1 MNIHELDEKLQVFNR
16 DLLKNNWHFKR
27 YFNKDMDL
35 NYYENF
41 DEMTDMLNIVNEFYL
56 NEAIISLEKNNNN
69 DNSLEN
75 LSERKRENIKQISE
89 LHYFFVVM
97 EYIYFYKLKRI
108 LDFPDINYKIIKW
121 IDFSFDFFI
130 ISDLLLHLYSK
141 FFSVTDTLVM
151 HFNSWESDDFYK
163 NIFESFTKFTED
175 ILKSYNEYIDE
186 IQKGILYQNEIF
198 NYATLSD
205 IKLIDKDLFTLVK
218 RYIFSNSL
226 ESIEFYKLA
235 FENKDIS
242 CYATIEYDN
251 KKFIT
256 VNGLNNSKGREEV
269 LNFFKESLQKIKG
282 IDVKIV
288 DISDDVRYYLNESSD
303 YIEYKD
309 FQNAKLCKCFNRM
322 FTCCE
327 RKLFAE
333 IRKVI
338 NKELNTIEGNQKIH
352 LSTTKVP
359 CEMCKR
365 EIKNITKYKLKVITA
380 DKDNSQL
387 DLKKFD
393 YEAEKILKVKNSNLN
408 P

>member
-1 MNIHELDEKLQVFNR
+1 MNIHELDEKLQDFNR
-16 DLLKNNWHFKR
+16 KLLENNWHFKR

-75 LSERKRENIKQISE
+75 LSERKKENIKQISE

-108 LDFPDINYKIIKW
+108 LDFPDINYKITKW

-130 ISDLLLHLYSK
+130 ISDLLLHHYSK

-163 NIFESFTKFTED
+163 NIFESFTKFTEN

-186 IQKGILYQNEIF
+186 IQKGILYQNETF
-198 NYATLSD
+198 NFATLRD
-205 IKLIDKDLFTLVK
+205 IKLIDKELFTLVK
-218 RYIFSNSL
+218 RYISSNSF

-269 LNFFKESLQKIKG
+269 LNFFKESLKKIKG

-288 DISDDVRYYLNESSD
+288 NISDDVRYYLNESND
-303 YIEYKD
+303 YIEFKD
-309 FQNAKLCKCFNRM
+309 FQKANLCKCYNRM

-333 IRKVI
+333 MRKVI
-338 NKELNTIEGNQKIH
+338 NKELNIIEGNQKIH

-359 CEMCKR
+359 CEMCDR
-365 EIKNITKYKLKVITA
+365 EIRNITKYKLKVITA
-380 DKDNSQL
+380 DNYNSQL

-393 YEAEKILKVKNSNLN
+393 YEAEKILKIKNSNLM

>member
-1 MNIHELDEKLQVFNR
+1 MNIHELDEKLQDFNR
-16 DLLKNNWHFKR
+16 NLLEKNWHFKR

-56 NEAIISLEKNNNN
+56 NEAIISLEKNKNN
-69 DNSLEN
+69 DNPFED

-89 LHYFFVVM
+89 LHYFFVEM
-97 EYIYFYKLKRI
+97 EYFYFYKLKRI
-108 LDFPDINYKIIKW
+108 LDFPDINYKISKW
-121 IDFSFDFFI
+121 IVFSFDFFI
-130 ISDLLLHLYSK
+130 ISDLLLHHYSK

-151 HFNSWESDDFYK
+151 HFDSWESDDFFE

-198 NYATLSD
+198 NYATLRD
-205 IKLIDKDLFTLVK
+205 IKLIDKDLFILVK

-309 FQNAKLCKCFNRM
+309 FKNAKLCKCFNRM

-333 IRKVI
+333 MRKVI

-365 EIKNITKYKLKVITA
+365 EIKNITKHKLKVITA
-380 DKDNSQL
+380 DKDNSKL
-387 DLKKFD
+387 DLKNFD
-393 YEAEKILKVKNSNLN
+393 YEAEKILKIKNSNLM

>member
-108 LDFPDINYKIIKW
+108 LDFPDINYKITKW

-130 ISDLLLHLYSK
+130 ISDLLLHHYSK

>member
-108 LDFPDINYKIIKW
+108 LDFPDINYKITKW

-130 ISDLLLHLYSK
+130 ISDLLLHHYSK

-309 FQNAKLCKCFNRM
+309 FQNAKLCKCFKRM

>member
-1 MNIHELDEKLQVFNR
+1 MNIHELDEKLQDFNR
-16 DLLKNNWHFKR
+16 NLLENNWHFKR

-108 LDFPDINYKIIKW
+108 LDFPDINYKITKW

-130 ISDLLLHLYSK
+130 ISDLLLHHYSK

-163 NIFESFTKFTED
+163 NIFESFTKFTEN

-198 NYATLSD
+198 NFATLRD
-205 IKLIDKDLFTLVK
+205 IKLIDKELFTLVK
-218 RYIFSNSL
+218 RYISSNSF

-242 CYATIEYDN
+242 CYATIEYNN

-269 LNFFKESLQKIKG
+269 LNFFKESLKKIKG

-288 DISDDVRYYLNESSD
+288 NISDDVRYYLNESND
-303 YIEYKD
+303 YIEFKD
-309 FQNAKLCKCFNRM
+309 FQKANLCKCYNRM

-333 IRKVI
+333 MRKVI
-338 NKELNTIEGNQKIH
+338 NKELNIIEGNQKIH

-359 CEMCKR
+359 CEMCDR
-365 EIKNITKYKLKVITA
+365 EIRNITKYKLKVIT
-380 DKDNSQL
+380 DDNYNSQL

-393 YEAEKILKVKNSNLN
+393 YEAEKILKIKNSNLML
-408 P
+408 

>member
-130 ISDLLLHLYSK
+130 ISDLLLHHYSK

>member
-108 LDFPDINYKIIKW
+108 LDFPDINYKITKW

-130 ISDLLLHLYSK
+130 ISDLLLHHYSK

-365 EIKNITKYKLKVITA
+365 EIKNITKYKLKVIIA

-393 YEAEKILKVKNSNLN
+393 YEAETILKVKNSNLN

>member
-108 LDFPDINYKIIKW
+108 LDFPDINYKITKW

-130 ISDLLLHLYSK
+130 ISDLLLHHYSK

-338 NKELNTIEGNQKIH
+338 NKELNTIEGNKKIH

>member
-108 LDFPDINYKIIKW
+108 LDFPDINYKITKW

-130 ISDLLLHLYSK
+130 ISDLLLHHYSK

-359 CEMCKR
+359 YEMCKR